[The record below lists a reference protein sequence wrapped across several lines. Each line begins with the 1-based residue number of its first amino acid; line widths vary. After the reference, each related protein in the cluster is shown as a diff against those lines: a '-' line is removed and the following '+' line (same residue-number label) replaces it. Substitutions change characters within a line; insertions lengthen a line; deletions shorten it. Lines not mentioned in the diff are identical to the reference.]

1 MTEDAEIPKELREKI
16 SARSQD
22 SDQYFNLLVNHI
34 ADNVYEK
41 VDKQNTRSRNRFA
54 IIASSVTGLLFLG
67 LSSGVS
73 TLWKLIDESTE
84 MTARSAATEE
94 VPKRLAEVE
103 NQLREEVNTLIESHI
118 QAGLKKVDDTGQ
130 ESMDVMTIQIRT
142 LMLDD
147 AESFSNSDAK
157 EINRLLLRFAEKNR
171 FRNHEF
177 FSNALTKVVNSYTSA
192 DRLDLVLEF
201 EEKLREA
208 MTSNVD
214 TSIMMVDVLG
224 RDLAAVPAG
233 IIGNLSDST
242 ERQEWLSKFEV
253 YQIYADALKTTHRMP
268 ENPFLYDIL
277 ISCANS
283 GNDADIKY
291 LVGKSID
298 FSDAQ
303 IEQLLVMAGFIGGLT
318 GNRYERAKED
328 WKACFQRGLDH
339 DTPKGALGL
348 ALAKFTEHPL

>member
-1 MTEDAEIPKELREKI
+1 MEIPKELREKV
-16 SARSQD
+16 SARCED

-54 IIASSVTGLLFLG
+54 IIASSITGLILLG

-73 TLWKLIDESTE
+73 TLWKLMDESTE
-84 MTARSAATEE
+84 MTAKSAATEE
-94 VPKRLAEVE
+94 VPKLLAEAE
-103 NQLREEVNTLIESHI
+103 KQLHESVKTIIETHI
-118 QAGLKKVDDTGQ
+118 QAGLKKVDDTGR
-130 ESMDVMTIQIRT
+130 ESMDVMAIQVRSM
-142 LMLDD
+142 MLDD

-171 FRNHEF
+171 YRNHEF
-177 FSNALTKVVNSYTSA
+177 FSDALTKVVNSYTSA
-192 DRLDLVLEF
+192 DRVDLALEF
-201 EEKLREA
+201 EEKFREA
-208 MTSNVD
+208 MTSNID
-214 TSIMMVDVLG
+214 ISIMMVDALG

-242 ERQEWLSKFEV
+242 ERQDWLSKFEV
-253 YQIYADALKTTHRMP
+253 YQIYANALKTTHRIP

-277 ISCANS
+277 ISCTNS

-298 FSDAQ
+298 FGDAQ
-303 IEQLLVMAGFIGGLT
+303 IEQLVVMAGFISGLT

-348 ALAKFTEHPL
+348 ALAKFTETP